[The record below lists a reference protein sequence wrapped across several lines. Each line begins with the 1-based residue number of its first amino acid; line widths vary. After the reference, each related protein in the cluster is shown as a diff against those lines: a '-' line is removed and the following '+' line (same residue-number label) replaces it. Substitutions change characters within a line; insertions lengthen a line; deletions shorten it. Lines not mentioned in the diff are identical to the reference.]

1 MIEDLIGRLGA
12 SSRAIPYPAVV
23 KSRGVLFGVLAL
35 ALAGM
40 AFAAAVAGVWV
51 IAVAALVLAVWM
63 ADLARRDL
71 TPR

>member
-1 MIEDLIGRLGA
+1 LIDG
-12 SSRAIPYPAVV
+12 SRIPRYAPAV

-40 AFAAAVAGVWV
+40 AFAAAMAGVWV
-51 IAVAALVLAVWM
+51 IAVAALVLALWM